1 LPPLTQPGTSP
12 DFFAA
17 NLSEDQFAKT
27 YGQIF
32 IKSFWS
38 FFMNDPAF
46 TTANSQMSSAEYEIK
61 RVTIIGLIGNLLLTL
76 GKVLIGF
83 FGNSS
88 SVIADGV
95 HSLSDASTDI
105 AVIIGVKYWNQPP
118 DSCHPYGHRRIEA
131 MVSVLIG
138 LVLGLAG
145 IFLGFSAF
153 EKFRSGQYVVP
164 AGATLAVALVSIVV
178 KEALFRWTFIAAEQ
192 LKSSALRANAWHHR
206 SDALSSIPV
215 AIAIGM
221 AMLDPKWAILDPV
234 ATFAVSAFIVQAA
247 WKIVSPSLAELSD
260 AGADSKVLQTIETI
274 VLRVDGVE
282 SVHAVRS
289 RFHGSGLH
297 VDLHI
302 QVDEN
307 LTVRQGHEISGHA
320 KRRLIEEGPDIVDV
334 LVHIEPYEPCS

>member
-1 LPPLTQPGTSP
+1 MTSSL
-12 DFFAA
+12 
-17 NLSEDQFAKT
+17 NKNSSVTTEN
-27 YGQIF
+27 QIR
-32 IKSFWS
+32 K
-38 FFMNDPAF
+38 
-46 TTANSQMSSAEYEIK
+46 
-61 RVTIIGLIGNLLLTL
+61 VTIIGLAANLLLTII
-76 GKVLIGF
+76 KVIAGF
-83 FGNSS
+83 IGNSQ

-95 HSLSDASTDI
+95 HSLSDCSTDV
-105 AVIIGVKYWNQPP
+105 AVLVGVKYWNQPP

-131 MVSVLIG
+131 MISVLIG

-153 EKFRSGQYVVP
+153 DKFRSGQYVVP
-164 AGATLAVALVSIVV
+164 AGITLVVALISIVI
-178 KEALFRWTFIAAEQ
+178 KEALFRWTFTIAEQ

-221 AMLDPKWAILDPV
+221 AMFDPKWAILDPV

-302 QVDEN
+302 QVNEE
-307 LTVRQGHEISGHA
+307 LTVRQGHEIAGHA
-320 KRRLIEEGPDIVDV
+320 KRRLLEEGPDIVDV
-334 LVHIEPYEPCS
+334 LVHIEPYEP